1 MQKAATE
8 TATAFRRSNQL
19 GADSLCATVNV
30 SIPENVSSQVGH
42 HHNQLKRLYI
52 MTKSTRPGITP
63 SQMEMELSIA
73 AEREINGIGMG
84 VLSDGA
90 AFLTLRGLARMCGLP
105 NSVIVRV
112 TGQWQD
118 TPLKPR
124 EHRIR
129 ELVREHGADD
139 SRAFIAIKKD
149 GVVQHAVPDAVC
161 MAVLEYYAF
170 EAGGESS
177 AHAAK
182 SYRTLARK
190 GFKDFIYAQVG
201 YNPTGRSD
209 IAWQQFHDRVSLSYH
224 TVPDGYFS
232 VFKELA
238 DITVTLIRAGA
249 DLGPHFI
256 PDISV
261 GIAWGKH
268 WTTNNLDA
276 VYGARMKYDHNY
288 PSYFPQAASNPQTPY
303 CYPDEALAEF
313 RDWIKKEYTPRKMP
327 TYILGKVKDGQIPGP
342 AANAALAALTPKQI
356 APPKIRPQ
364 RF

>member
-1 MQKAATE
+1 
-8 TATAFRRSNQL
+8 
-19 GADSLCATVNV
+19 
-30 SIPENVSSQVGH
+30 
-42 HHNQLKRLYI
+42 
-52 MTKSTRPGITP
+52 
-63 SQMEMELSIA
+63 
-73 AEREINGIGMG
+73 
-84 VLSDGA
+84 
-90 AFLTLRGLARMCGLP
+90 MCGVDHTSILD
-105 NSVIVRV
+105 ITAR
-112 TGQWQD
+112 WQSS
-118 TPLKPR
+118 PLRPR
-124 EHRIR
+124 EARIK
-129 ELVREHGADD
+129 ELVRAQAGDD
-139 SRAFIAIKKD
+139 NIVFIATNLNGTIH
-149 GVVQHAVPDAVC
+149 HAIPSAVC
-161 MAVLEYYAF
+161 MAILEYYAF
-170 EAGGESS
+170 EAKGVNSAKAAESF
-177 AHAAK
+177 
-182 SYRTLARK
+182 RTLARR
-190 GFKDFIYAQVG
+190 GFQAFIYSQVG

-313 RDWIKKEYTPRKMP
+313 RDWIKKEYMPRKMP